1 MNSNFLFAIEEFVC
15 GLSMEHL
22 TDKTFSYSYKHLS
35 VCVVKNFVDKT
46 VRTVLELLISIL
58 INMML
63 LYVMEENKRLNR

>member
-35 VCVVKNFVDKT
+35 VCA
-46 VRTVLELLISIL
+46 VLELLISIL